1 MKYYRATALLKRRK
15 GCPFQGRS
23 GGHTWRASS
32 LEAARHQEVAPAG
45 DGFARFGGGG
55 DLFGGHEVVAAR
67 IIAAPTSAFART
79 TERLARLKCCLL
91 PFDFLAARADDGL
104 VKGYDT
110 YVPLCKE
117 VVYICVPDLDT
128 PVIDIAIQFISL
140 GPVRSCL
147 WILD

>member
-1 MKYYRATALLKRRK
+1 MLLKRRK

-32 LEAARHQEVAPAG
+32 PEAARHQEVAPAG

-79 TERLARLKCCLL
+79 TERLARLECCLL
-91 PFDFLAARADDGL
+91 PFDFLAALVFPLLARFLLVLYRVGDSDLQALKKNYDDLRPTLQGSGL
-104 VKGYDT
+104 N
-110 YVPLCKE
+110 LC
-117 VVYICVPDLDT
+117 
-128 PVIDIAIQFISL
+128 SRSGL
-140 GPVRSCL
+140 G
-147 WILD
+147 